1 MSENN
6 DNKLI
11 KKEITEELQESYLDY
26 AMSVIV
32 SRALPDVRD
41 GLKPV
46 HRRILYSMHEAGFT
60 HSAKFR
66 KSANVV
72 GGVLGSYHPH
82 GDASVYDALARLA
95 QDFSMRYPLIE
106 GQGNWGSIDGD
117 APAAM
122 RYTEARLSLIAEE
135 MLNDLDKETV
145 DFQDNYDG
153 TKKEPMVLPSKIPQL
168 LINGSSG
175 IAVGMATNIPPHNL
189 TEVAGAIVYLVD
201 HSHATTNDLLEFV
214 KGPDFPTGGI
224 IYNHKAIVEA
234 YSTGRGSITLR
245 ATTDIQE
252 RKQGQYDIIVS
263 EIPYM
268 VNKSEL
274 LEKIAE
280 LVQEKKMEGIKD
292 IRDESDKD
300 GLRVVIQLKSDSQP
314 QKVLNNLFKHT
325 DLQKDFH
332 LNVLGLA
339 EGIQPQVLS
348 LKVALEQ
355 FIQHRQIVIRRRCEF
370 ELKKA
375 EARVHILEG
384 LVSALKNIDAIV
396 KTIKTSVDR
405 QEAHQKL
412 MKNFKL
418 SSLQSDAI
426 LEMRL
431 QTLVGLERKKL
442 EAELEEKLKAIAEL
456 KLILKEPKR
465 ILKIIKDETEDI
477 KKRFGDNRRTKV
489 VASAIGEFK
498 EEDLVPMEENIVV
511 LSQDGFIKRF
521 QPDVVRNQKR
531 GGRGVMGFEMKEED
545 NLQYIVRVNT
555 HDNLLFFTKKGRVFQ
570 IKAYEIPEASRSSR
584 GKSIFNFLE
593 LPQDEPLTAV
603 LAYNGKTNDFGDK
616 YLILLTK
623 NGIIKKVSL
632 EEFNSVRRSGL
643 IAIKLRENDE
653 LRWAKFSNDK
663 DEVMILTANGQAL
676 RFKESDLRS
685 MGRSA
690 SGVTGIRLKKGDEVR
705 GFDTI
710 RAGVEKNS
718 HLLVVMEN
726 GFGKRTAIKEYRLQ
740 RRAGQG
746 TKTAKVTDKTGK
758 VVAIQVVNQDNIE
771 ILVISKKG
779 ILIKT
784 NLETISEQSRV
795 TQGVRIIKLAS
806 GDSVAG
812 IV

>member
-1 MSENN
+1 MDSQS
-6 DNKLI
+6 NKR
-11 KKEITEELQESYLDY
+11 EITDELKESYLDY

-41 GLKPV
+41 GFKPV
-46 HRRILYSMHEAGFT
+46 HRKILYSMHESGFV

-66 KSANVV
+66 KSANIV

-117 APAAM
+117 PPAAM
-122 RYTEARLSLIAEE
+122 RYTEARLAPLAEE
-135 MLNDLDKETV
+135 MLKDLEKETV
-145 DFQDNYDG
+145 DFQDNYDA
-153 TKKEPMVLPSKIPQL
+153 TKKEPTVLPSKIPQL

-189 TEVAGAIVYLVD
+189 TEVSDAIIHLID
-201 HSHATTNDLLEFV
+201 NPHATTSDLLEFV

-224 IYNHKAIVEA
+224 IYNKKAIAEA
-234 YSTGRGSITLR
+234 YSTGRGSVIVR
-245 ATTDIQE
+245 ATTEIQE
-252 RKQGQYDIIVS
+252 KKSGQYEIIVT
-263 EIPYM
+263 EIPYL

-280 LVQEKKMEGIKD
+280 LVQDKKIDGIKD

-300 GLRVVIQLKSDSQP
+300 GLRVVVQLKGDSQP

-325 DLQKDFH
+325 DLQKGFH
-332 LNVLGLA
+332 FNVLALIDGL
-339 EGIQPQVLS
+339 QPQVLS
-348 LKVALEQ
+348 LKSLLEN
-355 FIQHRQIVIRRRCEF
+355 FIKHRGVVVKRRCEF
-370 ELKKA
+370 DLKKA

-384 LVSALKNIDAIV
+384 LVIALKNIDAIV
-396 KTIKTSVDR
+396 KTIKSSKDKE
-405 QEAHQKL
+405 EAHQKL

-418 SSLQSDAI
+418 SSIQADAI

-431 QTLVGLERKKL
+431 QSLVGLEREKL
-442 EAELEEKLKAIAEL
+442 EDELKAKLKEIAEL
-456 KLILKEPKR
+456 KAILKDPKR
-465 ILKIIKDETEDI
+465 ILKIIKDETNEI
-477 KKRFGDNRRTKV
+477 KEKFGDARRTRV

-498 EEDLVPMEENIVV
+498 EEDLVPAEENIVV

-521 QPDVVRNQKR
+521 QPDIVRNQKR

-545 NLQYIVRVNT
+545 RLQHILRVNT

-570 IKAYEIPEASRSSR
+570 IKAYEIPEATRTSR

-593 LPQDEPLTAV
+593 LPQNESLTAI
-603 LAYNGKTNDFGDK
+603 LPYSGKVGEDSNH
-616 YLILLTK
+616 LVLLTK
-623 NGIIKKVSL
+623 NGVIKKMKL
-632 EEFNSVRRSGL
+632 DEFGAVRRSGL
-643 IAIKLRENDE
+643 IAIKLKENDE
-653 LRWAKFSNDK
+653 LCWAKFTSGK

-676 RFKESDLRS
+676 RFKESDLRP

-690 SGVTGIRLKKGDEVR
+690 SGVTGIKLKKGDEVR
-705 GFDTI
+705 GFDI
-710 RAGVEKNS
+710 VAPGADKNIQ
-718 HLLVVMEN
+718 LLVVMEH
-726 GFGKRTAIKEYRLQ
+726 GFGKRTSLKEYRLQ

-746 TKTAKVTDKTGK
+746 IKTAKVTDKTGK
-758 VVAIQVVNQDNIE
+758 VIAIQVVSSEDKE
-771 ILVISKKG
+771 ILVISQKG

-784 NLETISEQSRV
+784 DLENISEQSRV
-795 TQGVRIIKLAS
+795 TQGVRIIKLDT
-806 GDSVAG
+806 GDTVAG